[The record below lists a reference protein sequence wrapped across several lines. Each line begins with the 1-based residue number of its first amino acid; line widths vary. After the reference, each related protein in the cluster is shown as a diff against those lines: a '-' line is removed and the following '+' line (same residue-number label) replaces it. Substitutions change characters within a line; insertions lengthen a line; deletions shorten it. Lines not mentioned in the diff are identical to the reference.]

1 MTLRPKSERER
12 VTAGKRNRR
21 ITILRLTTTEDP
33 GSGQQIE
40 TWAPLATEWASW
52 RRASAREQLAAS
64 EISATVTDVFEFT
77 WNAVLA
83 TVTPVDRVEYE
94 GREYDIAEQA
104 EIGFREGVMLRG
116 SARAE

>member
-40 TWAPLATEWASW
+40 AWSPLSTEWASW

-64 EISATVTDVFEFT
+64 EISATVTDVFE
-77 WNAVLA
+77 LA
-83 TVTPVDRVEYE
+83 HTSVTASVTPLDRVEYE
-94 GREYDIAEQA
+94 GCQYNLEEVT

-116 SARAE
+116 NARGE

>member
-1 MTLRPKSERER
+1 MTLRPKSDRER

-21 ITILRLTTTEDP
+21 VVVLRKTTTEDP

-40 TWAPLATEWASW
+40 TWAPLTTEWASW

-64 EISATVTDVFEFT
+64 ENAATVTDVFEFA
-77 WNAVLA
+77 WNAVLS

-94 GREYDIAEQA
+94 GRQYDLAEAA